1 MNVLILIFLVVTGGA
16 PTPETGTTETTV
28 STVEAE
34 PGNGAVTTTDDGGD
48 TVRKTP
54 IG

>member
-28 STVEAE
+28 SAPETE
-34 PGNGAVTTTDDGGD
+34 PGGATETTADDGGD
-48 TVRKTP
+48 YVRKSP